1 MPKEEKEKCDD
12 NKNES
17 KFYCALCEYKCGTT
31 FLWKQH
37 SLTRK
42 HEARANIQKHSQ
54 HKCSGCDVSFS
65 SRQSA
70 HRHKKI
76 CEGFSS
82 GQQNGQKSEIFCET
96 IVKKN
101 DELIATTDA
110 TIQLSQCDTVANA
123 NASTDDMNYKEMFI
137 TLIEENKELR
147 KTIQELIPKIGN
159 NTNTTNNNFNLN
171 VFLNEECKDA
181 LNMDDF
187 VELMKVQLN
196 DLNVTGK
203 LGYVEGMSRVFARG
217 LKELDVR
224 KRPIHCSDIKR
235 EILYVKDQNVWE
247 KESDNKSK
255 IKKMIKKV
263 ENKKIN
269 QVHNWIEMN
278 PGCKDGTSKINTV
291 FLHIMKE
298 ITGGDCEQEE
308 SNVNKIIRNIAKEV
322 IINKCS

>member
-1 MPKEEKEKCDD
+1 MTKDEKHDTP
-12 NKNES
+12 

-42 HEARANIQKHSQ
+42 HESRANISKCSQ
-54 HKCSGCDVSFS
+54 HKCSKCDVSFS

-76 CEGFSS
+76 CEGV
-82 GQQNGQKSEIFCET
+82 Q
-96 IVKKN
+96 KN
-101 DELIATTDA
+101 DQETELTATETAESTDI
-110 TIQLSQCDTVANA
+110 TIQLSQCDTVTN
-123 NASTDDMNYKEMFI
+123 NICASTDEMNYKEMFI

-159 NTNTTNNNFNLN
+159 NTNTNTTNNNFNLN

-196 DLNVTGK
+196 DLNMTGK

-278 PGCKDGTSKINTV
+278 PGCKDGTSKINTT

-298 ITGGDCEQEE
+298 ITGGDCDQEE

-322 IINKCS
+322 VINKCS